1 MLKKFFSLCL
11 ILTCASF
18 FLAACGHDQA
28 DGNSKK
34 IAIMT
39 YTKNDTFS
47 KKLIA
52 SMKESAQANGMEVD
66 IYNAND
72 SSDTQIA
79 QVKKV
84 AKMNYAAILIRPVE
98 ANNSQE
104 ITAIAGKTP
113 IIFYNLQPEKS
124 VLKPNQD
131 IYVGPNEEL
140 AGKLQANYVLK
151 QTSDK
156 DTINV
161 AILRGPSGLAAE
173 KRTSAFQ
180 DTLRKAGKNVNY
192 VFLDNGKWD
201 FKTAQHLTELFLKT
215 NQPCDALVANN
226 DDMALGAIA
235 AFKQAKR
242 KLPIVCGVDLSAA
255 GKKSIQNNQLA
266 FSAYQPTDSQ
276 GKTIIKAALLL
287 ANKKKVTDL
296 KGASDDDLYVYTSF
310 EGVTAENV
318 ANY

>member
-1 MLKKFFSLCL
+1 MLKKFFSFCL

-18 FLAACGHDQA
+18 FLSACGHDQA

-52 SMKESAQANGMEVD
+52 SMKENAQANGMEVD

-113 IIFYNLQPEKS
+113 VIFYNLQPEKS

-161 AILRGPSGLAAE
+161 AILRGSSGLAAE

-201 FKTAQHLTELFLKT
+201 LKTAQHLTELFLKT

-242 KLPIVCGVDLSAA
+242 KLPIAR
-255 GKKSIQNNQLA
+255 KKSIQDNQLA

-310 EGVTAENV
+310 KGVTAENV